1 MDNTRAKLPPVL
13 DVTCGGR
20 MMWFDKQHPLAL
32 YLDNRE
38 IADVELCDGRH
49 FSVRPDIVA
58 DFTAL
63 PFPDKS
69 FRLVVFDPPHL
80 VRAGEASYTAVKY
93 GRLDPNWRTTLRA
106 GFRECMRVLRP
117 GGTLIFKWNEC
128 KSQCVRCWRP
138 SGRCL
143 CLGTGVGEPVRR
155 TGWCL
160 CEGRKNSGTAK
171 ENAPGAD

>member
-1 MDNTRAKLPPVL
+1 MMDNTRAKLPPVL

-106 GFRECMRVLRP
+106 GFQECMRVLRSVRAKGLVHGVRQ
-117 GGTLIFKWNEC
+117 GG
-128 KSQCVRCWRP
+128 
-138 SGRCL
+138 
-143 CLGTGVGEPVRR
+143 
-155 TGWCL
+155 
-160 CEGRKNSGTAK
+160 
-171 ENAPGAD
+171 